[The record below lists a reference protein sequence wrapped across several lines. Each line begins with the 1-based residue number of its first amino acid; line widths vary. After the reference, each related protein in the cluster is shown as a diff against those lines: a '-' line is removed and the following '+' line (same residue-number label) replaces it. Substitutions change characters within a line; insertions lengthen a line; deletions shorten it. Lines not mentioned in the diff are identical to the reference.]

1 MSKSILRKSPA
12 GSRMPA
18 GNLKARDRQARLCGR
33 AMMTTSPPLVR
44 RGGELERPDKV
55 CGNKRD
61 PIIAVSIKGPKT

>member
-1 MSKSILRKSPA
+1 MSKSMMRLSPA

-18 GNLKARDRQARLCGR
+18 GNLKARDRQARLRGK
-33 AMMTTSPPLVR
+33 AMMTVSPPLVR

-61 PIIAVSIKGPKT
+61 PQSAVSKR